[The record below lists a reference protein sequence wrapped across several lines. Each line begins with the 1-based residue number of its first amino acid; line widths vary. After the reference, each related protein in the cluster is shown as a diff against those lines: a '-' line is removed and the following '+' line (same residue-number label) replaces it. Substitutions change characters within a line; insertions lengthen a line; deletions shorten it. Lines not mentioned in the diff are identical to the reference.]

1 MAGSCWPIDLL
12 PVDETMLACCTPW
25 LAWCRRGE
33 RSGGGCGQRRHESER
48 TCESSSPFWID
59 AQCGGRSKF
68 EEDRLRQPWRPTA
81 ATSACVMRSINREMG
96 SRSALVIRRDRA
108 VPGARARA
116 TERLNGHAHLRKR
129 SASSVWAPRA
139 THWRRHGIAPLCPA
153 PGVVA
158 QRVPAGNER
167 ATLARVT
174 CMAAGSKRRGSR
186 VTRLTNK
193 NHGMISLIVL
203 VQPRP

>member
-1 MAGSCWPIDLL
+1 M
-12 PVDETMLACCTPW
+12 
-25 LAWCRRGE
+25 
-33 RSGGGCGQRRHESER
+33 
-48 TCESSSPFWID
+48 CEPSSPFWID

-68 EEDRLRQPWRPTA
+68 EEDRLRHPWRPTA

-108 VPGARARA
+108 VPAAARARA

-129 SASSVWAPRA
+129 SASSVWAPRS
-139 THWRRHGIAPLCPA
+139 THWRRHGVAPLCPA

-158 QRVPAGNER
+158 ASASP
-167 ATLARVT
+167 RVT
-174 CMAAGSKRRGSR
+174 RKQLWPALWRRGQSAGSR

-193 NHGMISLIVL
+193 NHGRYPSTCSSSPGHSRSIEPHDRSAPYEKRWRCINLFWIDACSVFRAFAAAMTS
-203 VQPRP
+203 